1 MTAGASILR
10 SPLPRET
17 AQDQLDVL
25 IDRCKRDPQYFFD
38 EVLNLKRCKGDR
50 TDEWVRDAWQSE
62 LGEVVADVWRKQ
74 NDWPTKVNHKGKN
87 FITMRS
93 MHGPGKTFG
102 MASIAHYFNFCWP
115 GRIFATAPKLKQVKD
130 LLFSEFRKIRA
141 RAEPWYKALVDVQA
155 LSARWCGDTDWC
167 MLADSATNPENM
179 AGKHASHVLVLV
191 DEASG
196 VPETLWPV
204 IFAALSTGHIV
215 ILLMI
220 SNPTQTTGTFAD
232 SHLKPEL
239 EQDYHRVHVSVEKVT
254 NPLRSVQMRTWREKM
269 ERRYGLNSPVVKVR
283 CYGEFAGSG
292 PNQLMAQEWL
302 EASRNREAVP
312 DGSIPRI
319 RIAVD
324 VSDGGECE
332 TVVTGAKRYDSFVH
346 VNKQRRFSHPSSVAP
361 IKAADEAE
369 RLFFDL
375 GGKKG
380 QDEIVVDSI
389 GVGAGT
395 AGTLILRGHR
405 VIAYK
410 GGAESTNPKRWRNQR
425 CQSHFNARDAFR
437 DGLLILD
444 DEMYSEDPD
453 PMTCWTELYAQCCS
467 IRTRDS
473 NDRVDDLVPK
483 ADMIGDGIVSPDMAE
498 SLFMLYATMSA
509 SIQPGSAIP
518 APRGGQTV
526 VERSTITDGVF

>member
-1 MTAGASILR
+1 MKPAPQTAAEMLG
-10 SPLPRET
+10 
-17 AQDQLDVL
+17 VL
-25 IDRCKRDPQYFFD
+25 IDRCKRDPQYFLS
-38 EVLNLKRCKGDR
+38 EVLNLKRMKGDR
-50 TDEWVRDAWQSE
+50 SDEWVRDAWQSE
-62 LGEVVADVWRKQ
+62 LAEAVADVWRKIEG
-74 NDWPTKVNHKGKN
+74 WETKVNHDGKN

-102 MASIAHYFNFCWP
+102 MAGIAHLFNFCWP

-130 LLFSEFRKIRA
+130 LLFSEFRKILN
-141 RAEPWYKALVDVQA
+141 RAEPWYRQLIDVQA
-155 LSARWCGDTDWC
+155 LSAKWSEDPDHC

-204 IFAALSTGHIV
+204 IFAALSTGRIV
-215 ILLMI
+215 ILIII
-220 SNPTQTTGTFAD
+220 SNPTQNTGTFAD

-239 EQDYHRVHVSVEKVT
+239 AIDYHRVHVSVDKVT
-254 NPLRSVQMRTWREKM
+254 NPLRAAQLKAWREKM
-269 ERRYGLNSPVVKVR
+269 ERRYGLQSPVVKVR
-283 CYGEFAGSG
+283 CYGDFAGSG
-292 PNQLMAQEWL
+292 PNQLVDQSWL
-302 EASRNREAVP
+302 EVARNKEAVA
-312 DGSIPRI
+312 DGSIPRV
-319 RIAVD
+319 RVAVD

-332 TVVTGAKRYDSFVH
+332 TVVSGSKRYDSFVH
-346 VNKQRRFSHPSSVAP
+346 VLRQRRFSHAPAVAP

-369 RLFFDL
+369 RLFFDI

-425 CQSHFNARDAFR
+425 CQSHFNARDALR
-437 DGLLILD
+437 DGLIVLD
-444 DEMYSEDPD
+444 DAMYSEDPD

-467 IRTRDS
+467 IKTRDS
-473 NDRVDDLVPK
+473 NERVDDLVPK
-483 ADMIGDGIVSPDMAE
+483 ADMVGSGIVSPDMAE

-509 SIQPGSAIP
+509 SIQPGSAVP
-518 APRGGQTV
+518 APRGDTTR
-526 VERSTITDGVF
+526 VERSTITEGIF